1 MKLCIDYANCDDM
14 SMPLELEPIQPHI
27 EFNDN
32 IKENGIRQAYSWK
45 TIKSQNVEH
54 QQLESASEFVKS
66 LLSLPEGGGFLTNRM
81 AQRRC
86 GTKFELYIDAV
97 PVPPAT
103 GFINKYC
110 VEPLKELFE
119 HRNPDPASIVSMVDT
134 VTSKNFD
141 QYMHPDPKE
150 LGDGTKRIIE
160 NFLNSHVPMIQTQTN
175 NMEALLQ
182 YHSEW
187 FEENFDLENQLN
199 VCSSSFIQSK
209 DGKKRLIVH
218 PAHFLIFSHITDF
231 GTRLRIAEDYC
242 LHLDLMIAN
251 NHIDLKQAKE
261 DRLRFA
267 MFLHDVDVG

>member
-66 LLSLPEGGGFLTNRM
+66 LRSLPEGGGFLTNRM

-86 GTKFELYIDAV
+86 GTKFEAYFNAV

-110 VEPLKELFE
+110 VEPLKELF
-119 HRNPDPASIVSMVDT
+119 
-134 VTSKNFD
+134 
-141 QYMHPDPKE
+141 
-150 LGDGTKRIIE
+150 
-160 NFLNSHVPMIQTQTN
+160 
-175 NMEALLQ
+175 
-182 YHSEW
+182 
-187 FEENFDLENQLN
+187 
-199 VCSSSFIQSK
+199 
-209 DGKKRLIVH
+209 
-218 PAHFLIFSHITDF
+218 
-231 GTRLRIAEDYC
+231 
-242 LHLDLMIAN
+242 
-251 NHIDLKQAKE
+251 
-261 DRLRFA
+261 
-267 MFLHDVDVG
+267 